1 MTALLFILLLPF
13 IISSE
18 GSSPLT
24 EALFVHPHILL
35 HRGHHTVK
43 LNQLQTAKVGEG
55 TLRSGLHTSRIIASK
70 KNNISNIN
78 HRCKVTETILY
89 SSPLINDDDLDLR
102 DDKSDDLSINL
113 QEKTKV
119 VFYRL
124 SLIIASIA
132 CGLSQAIITFQGS
145 GLSLDTIKYIEQ
157 LSNVVF
163 TWGILSTALTIPNYR
178 DIRSGTE
185 TSDKNSAFVLLNDSL
200 PTLAIAVTILKIIV
214 SVGSNISS
222 SNNDITIE
230 NHDIENLTA
239 LNIDKFVFGFFTS
252 AISLREIGYFGAG
265 YKVEAILVLIFV
277 SISTFSFGFYNS
289 IGLTDTLCKS
299 AIALC
304 LLVLSFG
311 KILEPFED
319 DIRPDG
325 SSFFKENQNVP

>member
-13 IISSE
+13 IISS
-18 GSSPLT
+18 PLT
-24 EALFVHPHILL
+24 EARFVHPLISL

-55 TLRSGLHTSRIIASK
+55 TLRNGLHTSRKIASK

-102 DDKSDDLSINL
+102 DDKSDDLSISL

-124 SLIIASIA
+124 SLIMASIA
-132 CGLSQAIITFQGS
+132 CGLSRAIITFQGS
-145 GLSLDTIKYIEQ
+145 AGLSLDTIKYIEQ

-265 YKVEAILVLIFV
+265 YKVEAILVLILFV

-304 LLVLSFG
+304 LLVLSFE
-311 KILEPFED
+311 KNLEPFED